1 MNRTHILCLAALV
14 ALGCGGLNSQLVSL
28 NGTVAQAASCA
39 NPIDIMQ
46 MMRDAKELPVQA
58 YDAI

>member
-1 MNRTHILCLAALV
+1 MQRTHILCLAALI
-14 ALGCGGLNSQLVSL
+14 ALGLGALSSQVVPH
-28 NGTVAQAASCA
+28 NVTDAQPAPRA

-46 MMRDAKELPVQA
+46 MMRDAKDLPVEA